1 MKSKSFFV
9 LLAFLLI
16 LSASAF
22 SQSKETGA
30 INGKVLDDQG
40 NPLPG
45 VTLKLTSPNLMGTRS
60 VITDANGLFRFPA
73 LPPGVYQLKAEMP
86 GFGTIVQ
93 DNLRVTTTVT
103 LSTDLTMTP
112 STVQEQVTVM
122 AQSPTVDIK
131 STETASVTLSNEI
144 LRNMPYSNFTADI
157 VNMAPGVNNNV
168 AYGASSDTGISYQMD
183 GVGVADPDGGSAW
196 VFVDSNIIEE
206 AKVMGV
212 GLPAEYGNFTGVI
225 FNLVTK
231 SGGNEF
237 SGHMEFL
244 FQGKQTDKP
253 AGLWGTTNNG
263 SYAEDFPL
271 VTSPISKLYDAN
283 FHLGGPIIK
292 DKLWFY
298 AGVQW
303 YRTWDYPTGFAAY
316 DPTGPGTPVA
326 IDYKQPRQ
334 FAKLTSQVT
343 PSLSI
348 NLSVEHDDYRGNYR
362 GGSSTVN
369 PEATVNQTGPET
381 FPALNLTYILNPK
394 TFFDFKAAGFSAYY
408 YLEPR
413 SGRDVNAHFYQSDAP
428 GMPDSGNKRYLS
440 SGYFYQADRSRF
452 QANASITHYAEDF
465 IKGNHDFKFGAEF
478 ESSKVRNR
486 YGYTGVNHMYYTD
499 YWLYGYE
506 GPYLATQYEG
516 YDTQTRYTRLEA
528 FAQDSWQV
536 SSRLN
541 LSIGL
546 RFSQNRGSI
555 PGQGTVYKANRIAP
569 RLGFTFDILG
579 DKTTVLKGHYGQFT
593 EGMFASYHDRLNT
606 NYSDKVDFWWDAAAP
621 ELGWQE
627 YNRESHGAWA
637 IDPDIKHP
645 YMEQFTIG
653 VERELFKDTSFS
665 VTYINRAMKN
675 IVGPYNKLAVY
686 EPATVTVE
694 ELNNQEFTVY
704 ELVSGNAYD
713 WVITNIKQGMPGITG
728 NPYRKYWGFEFLFN
742 KRFSNKWQLLA
753 SYVYSKSKGTI
764 DNGMADDIG
773 YGGSTYD
780 PNFWINAEGNSTYD
794 PTHQFKIQG
803 TYQLPLGINLNA
815 FFQGVTGNGWTTR
828 FRTGR
833 FNQGRITFFVEP
845 RGSNHY
851 KMDTKLDL
859 RLEKTFTIASKYRL
873 GVIFDIFNVLNS
885 DTINDWGTRIGYDWT
900 PGDYASTSGHE
911 LYGIVLPRQ
920 ARLGIR
926 LIF

>member
-1 MKSKSFFV
+1 VKGKALFI
-9 LLAFLLI
+9 LLALLLI
-16 LSASAF
+16 IPASVF
-22 SQSKETGA
+22 SQSRETGA
-30 INGKVLDDQG
+30 INGKVVDDQG

-45 VTLKLTSPNLMGTRS
+45 VTLKLTSPNLMGGRS
-60 VITDANGLFRFPA
+60 AISDVNGLFRFPA

-86 GFGTIVQ
+86 GFGSVVQ
-93 DNLRVTTTVT
+93 ENIRVTTTVT
-103 LSTDLTMTP
+103 LTSDLTMKP

-122 AQSPTVDIK
+122 AQSPTVDVK

-144 LRNMPYSNFTADI
+144 LRNMPFSNFTADI
-157 VNMAPGVNNNV
+157 VNMAPGVNNDT
-168 AYGASSDTGISYQMD
+168 AYGASNGTGISYQMD
-183 GVGVADPDGGSAW
+183 GVGVADPDGGTAW
-196 VFVDSNIIEE
+196 VFVDSNIVEE
-206 AKVMGV
+206 AKIMGV

-253 AGLWGTTNNG
+253 AGLWGTTNNQDF
-263 SYAEDFPL
+263 ATDFPTL
-271 VTSPISKLYDAN
+271 TSPISKLYDAN

-298 AGVQW
+298 AGIQW
-303 YRTWDYPTGFAAY
+303 YRTWNYPTGF
-316 DPTGPGTPVA
+316 PQA

-334 FAKLTSQVT
+334 FVKLTSQVT

-348 NLSVEHDDYRGNYR
+348 NLSIEHDDYRGQFR
-362 GGSSTVN
+362 GGSSTVS

-381 FPALNLTYILNPK
+381 FPAVNLTYILSPK

-413 SGRDVNAHFYQSDAP
+413 TGRDVAAHFWQSAP
-428 GMPDSGNKRYLS
+428 PGYPDSAANKRYLN
-440 SGYFYQADRSRF
+440 SGYYYQADRSRF
-452 QANASITHYAEDF
+452 QANASLTHYAEDF

-478 ESSKVRNR
+478 EHSKVRNR

-516 YDTQTRYTRLEA
+516 YDTRTQYTRLEA
-528 FAQDSWQV
+528 FAQDSWQITD
-536 SSRLN
+536 RLN

-546 RFSQNRGSI
+546 RFSQLWGMI
-555 PGQGTVYKANRIAP
+555 PGQGTVYNANRIAP
-569 RLGFTFDILG
+569 RLGFTFDIFG
-579 DKTTVLKGHYGQFT
+579 DKSTVLKAHYGQFT

-606 NYSDKVDFWWDAAAP
+606 TYSDKISYYVNPGETEWI
-621 ELGWQE
+621 E
-627 YNRESHGAWA
+627 YNRVSHGTWS
-637 IDPDIKHP
+637 IDPNIKHP
-645 YMEQFTIG
+645 YLEQITVG

-665 VTYINRAMKN
+665 VTYINRSMKN
-675 IVGPYNKLAVY
+675 IVGPYNKLGTY
-686 EPATVTVE
+686 EPVTVTVPD
-694 ELNNQEFTVY
+694 LNDQQYTIY
-704 ELVSGNAYD
+704 SLTSGNAYD
-713 WVITNIKQGMPGITG
+713 WLITNIKNGQPGITG

-742 KRFSNKWQLLA
+742 KRFSNRWQLLA
-753 SYVYSKSKGTI
+753 SYVYSKSHGTI
-764 DNGMADDIG
+764 DNGTADDVG

-780 PNFWINAEGNSTYD
+780 PNFWINADGNSTAD
-794 PTHQFKIQG
+794 PTHQIKIQA

-815 FFQGVTGNGWTTR
+815 YYRAITGDAWTTR
-828 FRTGR
+828 YRTSR
-833 FNQGRITFFVEP
+833 DATNQGRVTFFVER

-851 KMDTKLDL
+851 KMDQELDL

-873 GVIFDIFNVLNS
+873 GVLFDVFNVFNS
-885 DTINDWGTRIGYDWT
+885 DSITSWGTRIGYDWT
-900 PGDYASTSGHE
+900 PGDYPSTSGHE

>member
-86 GFGTIVQ
+86 GFGTVVQ

-263 SYAEDFPL
+263 SYVEDFPD

-316 DPTGPGTPVA
+316 SPTGPGTPVA

-362 GGSSTVN
+362 GGSSTVS

-394 TFFDFKAAGFSAYY
+394 TFFDFKAAGFSAY
-408 YLEPR
+408 
-413 SGRDVNAHFYQSDAP
+413 
-428 GMPDSGNKRYLS
+428 
-440 SGYFYQADRSRF
+440 
-452 QANASITHYAEDF
+452 
-465 IKGNHDFKFGAEF
+465 
-478 ESSKVRNR
+478 
-486 YGYTGVNHMYYTD
+486 
-499 YWLYGYE
+499 
-506 GPYLATQYEG
+506 
-516 YDTQTRYTRLEA
+516 
-528 FAQDSWQV
+528 
-536 SSRLN
+536 
-541 LSIGL
+541 
-546 RFSQNRGSI
+546 
-555 PGQGTVYKANRIAP
+555 
-569 RLGFTFDILG
+569 
-579 DKTTVLKGHYGQFT
+579 
-593 EGMFASYHDRLNT
+593 
-606 NYSDKVDFWWDAAAP
+606 
-621 ELGWQE
+621 
-627 YNRESHGAWA
+627 
-637 IDPDIKHP
+637 
-645 YMEQFTIG
+645 
-653 VERELFKDTSFS
+653 
-665 VTYINRAMKN
+665 
-675 IVGPYNKLAVY
+675 
-686 EPATVTVE
+686 
-694 ELNNQEFTVY
+694 
-704 ELVSGNAYD
+704 
-713 WVITNIKQGMPGITG
+713 
-728 NPYRKYWGFEFLFN
+728 
-742 KRFSNKWQLLA
+742 
-753 SYVYSKSKGTI
+753 
-764 DNGMADDIG
+764 
-773 YGGSTYD
+773 
-780 PNFWINAEGNSTYD
+780 
-794 PTHQFKIQG
+794 
-803 TYQLPLGINLNA
+803 
-815 FFQGVTGNGWTTR
+815 
-828 FRTGR
+828 
-833 FNQGRITFFVEP
+833 
-845 RGSNHY
+845 
-851 KMDTKLDL
+851 
-859 RLEKTFTIASKYRL
+859 
-873 GVIFDIFNVLNS
+873 
-885 DTINDWGTRIGYDWT
+885 
-900 PGDYASTSGHE
+900 
-911 LYGIVLPRQ
+911 
-920 ARLGIR
+920 
-926 LIF
+926 